1 MDERQKLQKL
11 FVFDL
16 WSTHKLVD
24 VCREQSP
31 FEEEEACVS
40 LLSHVINAQKI
51 WFSRV
56 VEISADRDLD
66 IWTKYDSGELKRK
79 AKKANQAWI
88 DLIGDHEVDLDNLVK
103 YKNSKGA
110 EYYNSIWEIC
120 NHLIIHGQHH
130 RAQIALF
137 LKNSGIEPPLLD
149 YAHYTRTD
157 TIRQKMV
164 QNG

>member
-1 MDERQKLQKL
+1 MDERQKLQQL

-16 WSTHKLVD
+16 WSTRKLVD
-24 VCREQSP
+24 VFTENIPFKEQ
-31 FEEEEACVS
+31 EACVS
-40 LLSHVINAQKI
+40 LISHVINAQKI

-56 VEISADRDLD
+56 VEISADGDLD
-66 IWTKYDSGELKRK
+66 IWTNYDIKELKRK

-88 DLIGDHEVDLDNLVK
+88 DLVGDHEVDLDKLIK
-103 YKNSKGA
+103 YKSSKGVN
-110 EYYNSIWEIC
+110 YYNSVWEIC

-130 RAQIALF
+130 RAQIALI

-157 TIRQKMV
+157 TIRQKMA
-164 QNG
+164 